1 MHKAR
6 QVSRDKMVQ
15 MVWQESQDD
24 VAKMDQQ
31 GHADQE
37 EKLVDL
43 VWPDHQVIKVCLD
56 QRDQPDQRVI
66 R

>member
-31 GHADQE
+31 GHADLE